1 MNFDT
6 GLGLDVT
13 GFTSNPPR
21 STLDRNGGSYKMSTL
36 NQLKKMVSKL
46 GVSQDQPESGITQR
60 RTAASRENYE
70 ASNSREDMSVADG
83 DSQEMIIRRDVQFS
97 VGYDE

>member
-13 GFTSNPPR
+13 GFAGNPPG
-21 STLDRNGGSYKMSTL
+21 STLDRNGGSYKMSSL
-36 NQLKKMVSKL
+36 NQLKKKASKL

-60 RTAASRENYE
+60 RTAASRENHE
-70 ASNSREDMSVADG
+70 GSNFREDMSVTDG
-83 DSQEMIIRRDVQFS
+83 DSQEMIIRRDVQFC